1 MWAHGASSIVCV
13 GVLFACSAAAASSV
27 LPAWPLDELSPQHR
41 TAQPEGRVFSSLLRV
56 FEAAEWDKVF
66 VKMARVVVNYFT
78 DMAFKVLFGSTGS
91 RRSSD
96 GSLKLLRAGR
106 QRRDMAQYVLERQQ
120 EVSQLPPDCQRRIAC
135 RVGQHLGSVNSLRTL
150 APMLRTV
157 DRSLVEAALH
167 GVRQSDCDMAYPD
180 CQLA

>member
-1 MWAHGASSIVCV
+1 
-13 GVLFACSAAAASSV
+13 
-27 LPAWPLDELSPQHR
+27 
-41 TAQPEGRVFSSLLRV
+41 
-56 FEAAEWDKVF
+56 
-66 VKMARVVVNYFT
+66 MARVVVNYFT

-96 GSLKLLRAGR
+96 GTLKLLR

-120 EVSQLPPDCQRRIAC
+120 QVSQLPPECQRRIAC
-135 RVGQHLGSVNSLRTL
+135 RVGQHLGSVHSLRSL

-167 GVRQSDCDMAYPD
+167 GVSHSDCDMAYPD